1 MKFKQKM
8 LTLCC
13 LPLILLTVLS
23 LTIGIVQF
31 QSGMYRQTKNSL
43 KSNALA
49 AMNLYNN
56 QGYGDYSMK
65 SDGNVWRGMNF
76 NVSQETSVVDDLKEQ
91 TGVDITFFYQDTAVM
106 TSICNKSKIRW
117 IGMQAGENIKQYT
130 LNQGAQLW
138 YKNIEI
144 DQKMCHAYLIPIV
157 QPGDGTVIGA
167 LMASIPTTELD
178 QMMQRYILTS
188 ALVSLA
194 VLLAMAIAIY
204 WYIGGLTKVLHNVR
218 HVLLKVSEG
227 DFTDDRLISIKRGDE
242 FGELAVGTE
251 KLRTKVKHL
260 FDEIQT
266 GMLKLTNAADTIHSV
281 LKQNVDAAKEM
292 TDSVGQIHEKANNQ
306 KNGTQSA
313 ADDVKTTR
321 EAIDLMLQ
329 QIKAIN
335 QLSDHMA
342 ELSDNSSL
350 ILDDLLGSS
359 KTSRETVREIS
370 QQVAVTNESAQQI
383 KSVTEYITNIAEE
396 TNLLALNASIE
407 AARAGDAGKG
417 FAVVAQEIQK
427 LAEESNNSAVK
438 IGDNIL
444 TLVNQMDGIVK
455 VISSIEQALINQEDK
470 VEKTKLIFDDM
481 NHDIV
486 RITARQADM
495 QQNVSSMNQAK
506 DSMSNII
513 TDLSDSALD
522 NVNLS
527 MNAADVTNEMMHK
540 IENLEALSVDLT
552 ELAGRLEENLN
563 AFLN

>member
-1 MKFKQKM
+1 MQMDQERKKR
-8 LTLCC
+8 
-13 LPLILLTVLS
+13 ILTVLAVILS
-23 LTIGIVQF
+23 LPVLSVGIWATLITLLISKGSSLGILLIIVGALIGYASSLIVAKIVTDMLHKFLTNVSGIADGSITLDSMDLTII
-31 QSGMYRQTKNSL
+31 QSNSRV
-43 KSNALA
+43 N
-49 AMNLYNN
+49 
-56 QGYGDYSMK
+56 DIMK
-65 SDGNVWRGMNF
+65 SVNEIAVSYAKVISSIENATAELGEVTENFHMLFGEMTNAEEDMSNHVNSISENIISQAERMQMITNELDSVSSEIEHISSNVLALTSSAGNM
-76 NVSQETSVVDDLKEQ
+76 KE
-91 TGVDITFFYQDTAVM
+91 
-106 TSICNKSKIRW
+106 CNKSVETYITELIKLNDENGDSIEKVREQTELTNKSAMNIRTATG
-117 IGMQAGENIKQYT
+117 II
-130 LNQGAQLW
+130 
-138 YKNIEI
+138 
-144 DQKMCHAYLIPIV
+144 
-157 QPGDGTVIGA
+157 
-167 LMASIPTTELD
+167 ASI
-178 QMMQRYILTS
+178 S
-188 ALVSLA
+188 
-194 VLLAMAIAIY
+194 
-204 WYIGGLTKVLHNVR
+204 
-218 HVLLKVSEG
+218 
-227 DFTDDRLISIKRGDE
+227 
-242 FGELAVGTE
+242 
-251 KLRTKVKHL
+251 
-260 FDEIQT
+260 
-266 GMLKLTNAADTIHSV
+266 
-281 LKQNVDAAKEM
+281 
-292 TDSVGQIHEKANNQ
+292 NQ
-306 KNGTQSA
+306 
-313 ADDVKTTR
+313 
-321 EAIDLMLQ
+321 
-329 QIKAIN
+329 
-335 QLSDHMA
+335 
-342 ELSDNSSL
+342 
-350 ILDDLLGSS
+350 
-359 KTSRETVREIS
+359 
-370 QQVAVTNESAQQI
+370 
-383 KSVTEYITNIAEE
+383 